1 VNGTLVKSYSQ
12 QDLSPKKDL
21 FAEMMLRS
29 KTDDSPS
36 LHVIDDA
43 TPSTKFRK
51 RRLTLTEARPEFSP
65 VTHEIQ
71 KRTSIFASHEIGVR
85 DEKDPPFTP
94 EVVGTFSCH
103 GIEPEYSENDEE
115 IGVIQKIN
123 QDRGCMAHPFNK
135 SRAQALFMVLDGHGS
150 EGNRVSEFVM
160 RTVSV

>member
-1 VNGTLVKSYSQ
+1 
-12 QDLSPKKDL
+12 
-21 FAEMMLRS
+21 
-29 KTDDSPS
+29 
-36 LHVIDDA
+36 
-43 TPSTKFRK
+43 
-51 RRLTLTEARPEFSP
+51 LTLTEARPEFSP

-71 KRTSIFASHEIGVR
+71 KRTSIFASNEIGVR
-85 DEKDPPFTP
+85 DEKDPPFAP

-160 RTVSV
+160 RAVSENHDLLFHNASSFVLIKYVRLIVAYC